1 MKNRRKNENVITLF
15 SKDRSPVEDFDL
27 GTREG
32 MLGMIRAMGE
42 YVADHAENILG
53 EYPGEAL
60 CGIDVT
66 ARFRFGEFPTI
77 EVTREHV
84 MTVRDED
91 DGGNNEHAIR

>member
-1 MKNRRKNENVITLF
+1 MKDRRKNENVIPLF
-15 SKDRSPVEDFDL
+15 SKDRSLVEDFDL
-27 GTREG
+27 GTRDG

-53 EYPGEAL
+53 EYPGELL

-66 ARFRFGEFPTI
+66 ARFRFDEFPTV

-84 MTVRDED
+84 MTVRDD
-91 DGGNNEHAIR
+91 LGDWLDR

>member
-1 MKNRRKNENVITLF
+1 MRDRRKNENVITLL
-15 SKDRSPVEDFDL
+15 SKDKSLVEDFDL

-42 YVADHAENILG
+42 YITDHAENILG
-53 EYPGEAL
+53 EYPGELL

-66 ARFRFGEFPTI
+66 ARFRFDEFPTV

-84 MTVRDED
+84 MTIRDD
-91 DGGNNEHAIR
+91 LGDWLDR